1 MKKPRTSIIIVGI
14 LVVVAVLALALGPGK
29 LEESMNTVAPH
40 SPYKISE
47 AALELHKTLVIGDLH
62 ADSTLWKRDLLR
74 RFDRGHV
81 DIPRMREGNQAV
93 QMFTSVTKSPSGQN
107 YDKNSANADDNITSL
122 VMIQAWPIDTWSSL
136 TARALFQ
143 AEKLHT
149 MAAQAPNEFMLIL
162 NANDLKTLLAKRA
175 QGDTI
180 VGGLLGTEG
189 SHALDGSLA
198 NIDVLFEAGFRMMS
212 LQHFFDNKL
221 GGSLHGESGE
231 GLTEF
236 GRQAVDRMVSKGIMI
251 DVSHSAPQVVEDV
264 LARSNTPLIV
274 SHTGF
279 YGHCES
285 ARNISDELMLKIAA
299 GGGIIGVGYWDAAVC
314 DATPKGIVSAIRYGI
329 DLVGED
335 HVALG
340 SDFDGTIA
348 APFDTSELAA
358 LTQEML
364 NQSFTEAEIRKTMGE
379 NMMRYLATNL
389 PGTCLQ
395 VVNDEGNCNAE

>member
-1 MKKPRTSIIIVGI
+1 MKSLSASTIAFVMLI
-14 LVVVAVLALALGPGK
+14 VVAVFSLSLALGPGK
-29 LEESMNTVAPH
+29 LEESMNIVKPH
-40 SPYKISE
+40 EPYAISK
-47 AALELHKTLVIGDLH
+47 AALELHKTLVIGDMH
-62 ADSTLWKRDLLR
+62 ADSSLWKRNLLQR
-74 RFDRGHV
+74 YDRGHV

-107 YDKNSANADDNITSL
+107 YDKNSASAGDNITFL
-122 VMIQAWPIDTWSSL
+122 VMLQAWPTDTWSSL

-143 AEKLHT
+143 AQKLHT

-162 NANDLKTLLAKRA
+162 NANDLKTLLARRA
-175 QGDTI
+175 NDDTI

-198 NIDVLFEAGFRMMS
+198 NIDVLYDAGFRMMS

-236 GRQAVDRMVSKGIMI
+236 GRQAVDRMINKGIMI
-251 DVSHSAPQVVEDV
+251 DVSHSAPQVVWDV

-285 ARNISDELMLKIAA
+285 ARNISDELMQEIAA

-340 SDFDGTIA
+340 SDFDGSVA

-364 NQSFTEAEIRKTMGE
+364 NQNFTETEIRKVMGE

-389 PGTCLQ
+389 PG
-395 VVNDEGNCNAE
+395 GA

>member
-1 MKKPRTSIIIVGI
+1 MNSLRTGTIAFVMLI
-14 LVVVAVLALALGPGK
+14 VVAVVTLTFALGPGK
-29 LEESMNTVAPH
+29 LEERMNIVKPHAPY
-40 SPYKISE
+40 SISQT
-47 AALELHKTLVIGDLH
+47 ALALHETLLIGDLH
-62 ADSTLWKRDLLR
+62 ADSTLWKRDLLHR
-74 RFDRGHV
+74 HNRGHV

-93 QMFTSVTKSPSGQN
+93 QMFTSVTKSPRGQN
-107 YDKNSANADDNITSL
+107 YDKNAANAGDNITSL
-122 VMIQAWPIDTWSSL
+122 VMLQAWPIDTWSSL

-143 AEKLHT
+143 AQKLHT
-149 MAAQAPNEFMLIL
+149 MAAQAPSEFMLIL
-162 NANDLKTLLAKRA
+162 NANDLKTLLARRA
-175 QGDTI
+175 KGETI

-189 SHALDGSLA
+189 SHALDSSLA
-198 NIDVLFEAGFRMMS
+198 NINVLYDAGFRMMS

-236 GRQAVDRMVSKGIMI
+236 GRQAVDQMVNKGIMI
-251 DVSHSAPQVVEDV
+251 DVSHSAPQVVKDV

-279 YGHCES
+279 YGHCKS
-285 ARNISDELMLKIAA
+285 ARNISDELMQQIAA

-340 SDFDGTIA
+340 SDFDGSVATT
-348 APFDTSELAA
+348 FDTSELAI

-364 NQSFTEAEIRKTMGE
+364 RQKFTETEIRKVMGE
-379 NMMRYLATNL
+379 NMMRYLATQL
-389 PGTCLQ
+389 PG
-395 VVNDEGNCNAE
+395 GA

>member
-1 MKKPRTSIIIVGI
+1 MKILRTSIIILGI
-14 LVVVAVLALALGPGK
+14 LIVVAVLALAIGPGK
-29 LEESMNTVAPH
+29 FEERMNIVEPH
-40 SPYKISE
+40 SPYPISK

-62 ADSTLWKRDLLR
+62 ADSTLWKRDLLQR
-74 RFDRGHV
+74 YERGHV

-107 YDKNSANADDNITSL
+107 YDKNSASAGDNITSL
-122 VMIQAWPIDTWSSL
+122 VMIQAWPTDTWSSL

-143 AEKLHT
+143 AQKLHN
-149 MAAQAPNEFMLIL
+149 MAARAPDEFLLIL
-162 NANDLKTLLAKRA
+162 NANDLKALLARRA
-175 QGDTI
+175 QGETI

-189 SHALDGSLA
+189 SHALDGNLA
-198 NIDVLFEAGFRMMS
+198 NIDVLYDAGFRMMS

-236 GRQAVDRMVSKGIMI
+236 GRQAVDKMVSKGIMI
-251 DVSHSAPQVVEDV
+251 DVSHSASQVVEDV
-264 LARSNTPLIV
+264 LERTNTPLIV

-285 ARNISDELMLKIAA
+285 ARNISDELMLRIAA

-340 SDFDGTIA
+340 SDFDGAVA

-364 NQSFTEAEIRKTMGE
+364 NQNFTETEIRKAMGE

-389 PGTCLQ
+389 PDG
-395 VVNDEGNCNAE
+395 A